1 MIVLKDIKVSKTR
14 IPVQNALWLRPVD
27 KETYK
32 IYYPSGG
39 NWKEVVFETSEDM
52 DNTLEPR
59 VEALE
64 KAMKQVNVDISEI
77 KRDFEEFETDYYRD
91 KSQEG
96 ARFNNLENRVTAL
109 ENSFDTIISLVE
121 SQITSVILPDDFW
134 QAANSGRSYSRSKMA
149 DFGFNEL
156 VFRSIYDGYC
166 TKAYINGD
174 EYAIT
179 TEDLD
184 PEPADIKPGYGGKII
199 FTGEESVDAET
210 EIVHHTEYT
219 VTPDVY
225 VDSVDDTIEIWEY
238 EITVREV
245 YSTGEDS
252 YLVGTLK
259 TNSSKK
265 AYVAKSNFDTIFNGS
280 THVYSDPEL
289 TTPAVSGEYSGESVE
304 VEDPTSEEP
313 VYAIVNDFIV
323 ANGIIT
329 EELEPEPLDPEEPE
343 EPVDPEDPN
352 DP

>member
-39 NWKEVVFETSEDM
+39 NWKEIVFETSEDM

-64 KAMKQVNVDISEI
+64 KAMAQANIDISAI
-77 KRDFEEFETDYYRD
+77 RRDLEEFESTYYRN
-91 KSQEG
+91 KSMDNVIIG
-96 ARFNNLENRVTAL
+96 NLTNRVTAL

-121 SQITSVILPDDFW
+121 SQITSVVLPNEFW
-134 QAANSGRSYSRSKMA
+134 QAANNERSYSRNQMA

-166 TKAYINGD
+166 KKAYINGS

-184 PEPADIKPGYGGKII
+184 SEPADLEPGYGGNII
-199 FTGEESVDAET
+199 FTGEDSIDNET
-210 EIVHHTEYT
+210 GVVHHTEYA
-219 VTPDVY
+219 VISDWY
-225 VDSVDDTIEIWEY
+225 VDSIDDSIEIWEY

-245 YSTGEDS
+245 YEDGNS

-265 AYVAKSNFDTIFNGS
+265 AFIAKSNLGTIFSGS
-280 THVYSDPEL
+280 THAYSDSEL
-289 TTPAVSGEYSGESVE
+289 TTPAVSGEYNGEEVE
-304 VEDPTSEEP
+304 VEGSGGESEC
-313 VYAIVNDFIV
+313 VSVTDFIV

-343 EPVDPEDPN
+343 PEEP
-352 DP
+352 

>member
-14 IPVQNALWLRPVD
+14 IPVQNALWLRPID

-39 NWKEVVFETSEDM
+39 NWKEIVFETSEDM

-64 KAMKQVNVDISEI
+64 KAMKQANVDISKI
-77 KRDFEEFETDYYRD
+77 RRDLEEFETTYYRD
-91 KSQEG
+91 KSQEN
-96 ARFNNLENRVTAL
+96 ARIGSIESRVTAL

-121 SQITSVILPDDFW
+121 SQVTSVILPYEFSA
-134 QAANSGRSYSRSKMA
+134 AANNGRSYSRNKMA

-166 TKAYINGD
+166 TKAYIDGG

-184 PEPADIKPGYGGKII
+184 PEPADIKPGYGGTIVLS
-199 FTGEESVDAET
+199 GEESVDAET
-210 EIVHHTEYT
+210 GITSYTEYT
-219 VTPDVY
+219 VVPDVHTTSID
-225 VDSVDDTIEIWEY
+225 DSIEVWEY
-238 EITVREV
+238 TINAREV
-245 YSTGEDS
+245 YDTGEDS

-265 AYVAKSNFDTIFNGS
+265 AFIAKSDFDTMFNGS
-280 THVYSDPEL
+280 THAYSNPEL
-289 TTPAVSGEYSGESVE
+289 TTPAVSGEYYGENVE
-304 VEDPTSEEP
+304 TYDPIEGEG
-313 VYAIVNDFIV
+313 YAIVNDFIV
-323 ANGIIT
+323 ENGIIT
-329 EELEPEPLDPEEPE
+329 EELEPEDPEEPV
-343 EPVDPEDPN
+343 EPENPN
-352 DP
+352 NL

>member
-39 NWKEVVFETSEDM
+39 NWKEIVFETSEDM

-77 KRDFEEFETDYYRD
+77 KRDFKEFENDYYRD
-91 KSQEG
+91 KSQDN
-96 ARFNNLENRVTAL
+96 ARYNSLANRVTAL

-121 SQITSVILPDDFW
+121 SQITSVVLPNEFW
-134 QAANSGRSYSRSKMA
+134 QAANNERSYSRAAMA

-166 TKAYINGD
+166 KKAYINGD

-184 PEPADIKPGYGGKII
+184 PEPVDLKPGYGGKII
-199 FTGEESVDAET
+199 FSGEDSIDDETGV
-210 EIVHHTEYT
+210 VHHTEYA

-225 VDSVDDTIEIWEY
+225 VDSVDDSTEIWEY

-245 YSTGEDS
+245 YDTEENS
-252 YLVGTLK
+252 YLVGTLL

-265 AYVAKSNFDTIFNGS
+265 AYIAKSDFSTMFNG
-280 THVYSDPEL
+280 TTNAYSNPEL
-289 TTPAVSGEYSGESVE
+289 TTPAVSGTYDGEDV
-304 VEDPTSEEP
+304 VIVDPIEGENH
-313 VYAIVNDFIV
+313 AIVNDFIV
-323 ANGIIT
+323 ENGIIT
-329 EELEPEPLDPEEPE
+329 EELDPVDPEPLDPEEPE
-343 EPVDPEDPN
+343 ESEEP
-352 DP
+352 

>member
-64 KAMKQVNVDISEI
+64 KAMAQANIDISAV
-77 KRDFEEFETDYYRD
+77 KRDLEEFENDYYRD
-91 KSQEG
+91 KSQDNAE
-96 ARFNNLENRVTAL
+96 FNSLANRVTAL

-121 SQITSVILPDDFW
+121 SQITSVVLPNEFW
-134 QAANSGRSYSRSKMA
+134 QAANNERSYSRNQMA

-166 TKAYINGD
+166 KKAYVGGG

-184 PEPADIKPGYGGKII
+184 PEPIDIKPGYGGNII
-199 FTGEESVDAET
+199 LSGEDSIDDETGVVS
-210 EIVHHTEYT
+210 HTEFT
-219 VTPDVY
+219 IVSEMY
-225 VDSVDDTIEIWEY
+225 VDSIDESVEIWEY
-238 EITVREV
+238 TITMREV
-245 YSTGEDS
+245 YEGGGS
-252 YLVGTLK
+252 YMVGTLK

-265 AYVAKSNFDTIFNGS
+265 AFIAKSNLETIFSGS
-280 THVYSDPEL
+280 THAYSDSEL
-289 TTPAVSGEYSGESVE
+289 TTPAVSGEYYGEDVGI
-304 VEDPTSEEP
+304 EDPSIGGISYTAVS
-313 VYAIVNDFIV
+313 DFIV

-329 EELEPEPLDPEEPE
+329 GELEPEPLDPEEPE
-343 EPVDPEDPN
+343 EPEEP
-352 DP
+352 